1 MSTVS
6 FSVQRENNPRSR
18 QKRTIWARAAVCSL
32 SASCSTKRRST
43 DAGLLCQDLR
53 HHVVD
58 VDAFGDGLAVAPV
71 GAEHV
76 ILGLQG

>member
-1 MSTVS
+1 MHGT
-6 FSVQRENNPRSR
+6 
-18 QKRTIWARAAVCSL
+18 ALALA
-32 SASCSTKRRST
+32 